1 MRLVISVKAKMNKQ
15 TLAPELNRKM
25 KRKEPQEHSTT
36 SNDDIVIFMIK
47 VEPTIV
53 FGAFLQKSINA

>member
-1 MRLVISVKAKMNKQ
+1 MNKQ
-15 TLAPELNRKM
+15 TLASDLNRKM
-25 KRKEPQEHSTT
+25 KRKEPKEHSTT

-53 FGAFLQKSINA
+53 FAAFL